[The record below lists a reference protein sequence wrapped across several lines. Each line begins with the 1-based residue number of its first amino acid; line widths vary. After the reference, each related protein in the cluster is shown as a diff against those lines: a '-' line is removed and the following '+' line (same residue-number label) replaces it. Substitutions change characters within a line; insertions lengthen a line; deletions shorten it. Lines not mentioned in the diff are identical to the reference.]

1 MAINPDIFTEFFSNV
16 FLKFLPNETTGALL
30 GIPAIS
36 IAESLDKFIQY
47 GYGTAERVIEQGGWL
62 SVGKY
67 ILAAI
72 IYAGT
77 VMAGSVSFVIA
88 AMALIVLG
96 TLLVV
101 GPIFVSFMLFEVTNR
116 WFWSWLSNLFSF
128 ALMQILLVALL
139 IVAGSVIEILYE
151 TMIAKVNLDL
161 LTPEERFMQEHYGIN
176 RVSNAAAFGILTVYV
191 ITIFLFRKL
200 PELTSNIGGGIS
212 VGLQGFTNSAK
223 NSLTKPFT
231 APYKAVKGY
240 VGGINKAGN
249 KVYDFLTA
257 RNTQTNSNSALT
269 QLKSSGSSG
278 SASVA
283 SASPT
288 SSASNNKATTSP
300 EQIQS
305 YTAPI
310 SSALSVPSATTTS
323 MSISIGGQPVVYGSE
338 AVKVNSSKPGDS
350 TRVRRLTP
358 VANSAGSAAISNPT
372 GNPGTYE
379 MPPSTGSSGN
389 LGSSKT
395 SESSGSPQPPNSTGE
410 KPGSSQSSSSS
421 GSSVTPSLPRSS
433 TKEQENEDEVL

>member
-36 IAESLDKFIQY
+36 VSESLDKFIKY

-77 VMAGSVSFVIA
+77 VMAGSVGFVIA

-139 IVAGSVIEILYE
+139 IVAGNVIEILYE

-161 LTPEERFMQEHYGIN
+161 LTPEERFMQEQYGIN

-200 PELTSNIGGGIS
+200 PELTSNISGGIS
-212 VGLQGFTNSAK
+212 VGLDGFASSAK

-278 SASVA
+278 SAPAAPA
-283 SASPT
+283 SSTGSDGTNKAVNNNKQTTPTT
-288 SSASNNKATTSP
+288 SS

-323 MSISIGGQPVVYGSE
+323 MSISIGGQPIVYGSE
-338 AVKVNSSKPGDS
+338 AAKVNSSKPGDS

-358 VANSAGSAAISNPT
+358 VANSAGSAATSNPT
-372 GNPGTYE
+372 GNPGTYG

-395 SESSGSPQPPNSTGE
+395 QETIKQSTVG
-410 KPGSSQSSSSS
+410 
-421 GSSVTPSLPRSS
+421 L
-433 TKEQENEDEVL
+433 NDDFC